1 MYKELKEL
9 SQSDYYPFHM
19 PGHKRNV
26 DDPLLKGAFQLDITE
41 IDDFDNMHHPEGIIK
56 DLEERMQKIF
66 GGEKA
71 YFLVNGSS
79 SGILSAISAAV
90 PRGEKIL
97 MARNSHKSA
106 YNAAYLRELDVEYIY
121 PEEIDEWGMNGGFS
135 PEKIRDLLEA
145 DKGIRAVFIPSPTYE
160 GCVSDIKK
168 IAEICHSFE
177 VPLIVDSAHG
187 AHFGLYKPFVSE
199 WNCSDASKEGADIVI
214 ESLHKTLPS
223 FTQTAMALVSGNLVK
238 RELFERYYSIYQ
250 TSSPSY
256 VFMAGVDRCM
266 DIIENEGQE
275 RFKTL
280 ERALKKIREMAA
292 ERKKIRIVGEEIIGT
307 GEIYGY
313 DPTKLVVSVGDMTGR
328 GLYDMLREEYH
339 IQPEMALGRY
349 CLLMTTFMDSE
360 EGLTRLYNALEKI
373 RENI

>member
-26 DDPLLKGAFQLDITE
+26 DDTLLKGAFQLDITE
-41 IDDFDNMHHPEGIIK
+41 IDNFDNMHHPQGIIK
-56 DLEERMQKIF
+56 ELQERMQKIF
-66 GGEKA
+66 GGDKV

-79 SGILSAISAAV
+79 SGILSAISATV
-90 PRGEKIL
+90 PRGAKIL

-106 YNAAYLRELDVEYIY
+106 YNAAYIRELDVEYIY
-121 PEEIDEWGMNGGFS
+121 PDEIKEWGINGGFS
-135 PEKIRDLLEA
+135 PEKIGEA
-145 DKGIRAVFIPSPTYE
+145 LNTTKGIRAVFIPSPTYE
-160 GCVSDIKK
+160 GCVSDIRK
-168 IAEICHSFE
+168 IADICHSFN

-187 AHFGLYKPFVSE
+187 AHFGLYEPFVNE
-199 WNCSDASKEGADIVI
+199 WNCPDASKEGADIVI

-223 FTQTAMALVSGNLVK
+223 FTQTAMVLINGNLVDQY
-238 RELFERYYSIYQ
+238 LFERYYSIYQ

-256 VFMAGVDRCM
+256 VFMAGADRCM
-266 DIIENEGQE
+266 DIIEKESQK
-275 RFKTL
+275 RFKIL
-280 ERALKKIREMAA
+280 DNELKRIRDMAA
-292 ERKKIRIVGEEIIGT
+292 HRNNIKIIGSEIIGNN
-307 GEIYGY
+307 EIYGY
-313 DPTKLVVSVGDMTGR
+313 DPTKLVVSAGDMTGR

-360 EGLTRLYNALEKI
+360 EGLARLYNALEKI
-373 RENI
+373 SENI

>member
-1 MYKELKEL
+1 MYKELKDL

-26 DDPLLKGAFQLDITE
+26 EDPFLKGAFQLDITE
-41 IDDFDNMHHPEGIIK
+41 IDDFDNMHHPGGIIK
-56 DLEERMQKIF
+56 DLEERMQRIF

-121 PEEIDEWGMNGGFS
+121 PEEISEWEMNGGFS
-135 PEKIRDLLEA
+135 PEKIRKTLEA
-145 DKGIRAVFIPSPTYE
+145 DKKIRAVFIPSPTYE
-160 GCVSDIKK
+160 GCVSDIRK
-168 IAEICHSFE
+168 IAEVCHIFN

-187 AHFGLYKPFVSE
+187 AHFGLYEPFVSE
-199 WNCSDASKEGADIVI
+199 WNCPDASKEGADIVI

-223 FTQTAMALVSGNLVK
+223 FTQTAMVLVNGNRVE
-238 RELFERYYSIYQ
+238 RDLFERYYSIYQ

-256 VFMAGVDRCM
+256 VFMAGADRCM
-266 DIIENEGQE
+266 DIIESEGNE
-275 RFKTL
+275 RFKAL
-280 ERALKKIREMAA
+280 EKELNKIRLMASQ
-292 ERKKIRIVGEEIIGT
+292 RKNIRIIGSEIIGNN
-307 GEIYGY
+307 EIYGY

-349 CLLMTTFMDSE
+349 CLLMTTLMDSA
-360 EGLTRLYNALEKI
+360 EGLARLYNALEKI
-373 RENI
+373 SENI